1 MKKSIVLLVAVVA
14 LIVLATGCGKKETLV
29 CTQSIRGGILTF
41 NVDFDG
47 SVITAM
53 DFDYEMDLSSYSD
66 IYANAYANS
75 DWCSSFKKALPDYKD
90 AFVDCKSEMK
100 DKKLKVSSK
109 LEVSKLAKNLRSRI
123 KTASSAKKD
132 MEAAGYQCT
141 IK

>member
-66 IYANAYANS
+66 NKIVIENYLIKPNYNIQNY
-75 DWCSSFKKALPDYKD
+75 KYKNKDYK
-90 AFVDCKSEMK
+90 
-100 DKKLKVSSK
+100 
-109 LEVSKLAKNLRSRI
+109 
-123 KTASSAKKD
+123 
-132 MEAAGYQCT
+132 
-141 IK
+141 